1 MTMFKIILHFY
12 CPAISLLH
20 QVCRYRLTIFQ
31 LLLIALYD
39 KKFTLDKALPFNQ
52 LNYDKAIPFSDLS
65 GIFQTHFS

>member
-39 KKFTLDKALPFNQ
+39 KKFTLDQ